1 MISFILKED
10 TQEAAFEVLKRF
22 QLFSLAES
30 LGGVES
36 LVGHPASMTHS
47 TYSREER
54 EAHGISEG
62 LVRISV
68 GLEQIEDILED
79 LHQALGTN
87 ESAAA

>member
-1 MISFILKED
+1 
-10 TQEAAFEVLKRF
+10 
-22 QLFSLAES
+22 
-30 LGGVES
+30 
-36 LVGHPASMTHS
+36 MTHS

-68 GLEQIEDILED
+68 GLENVEDILAD

-87 ESAAA
+87 EEVAA